1 MSVALLR
8 LSDGRL
14 AYMRPVKDAPLA
26 DIVAETIA
34 VCKRDGMPGWDNV
47 EFLAEVEDEAIPID
61 TLNVRYRD
69 AWDWTTDE
77 PTIDINMDKAREICL
92 ALLRDERNKQLAKL
106 DVEEL
111 RASTVKERN
120 EVRAEK
126 ERLRDLPAT
135 ISPQLESAATLEE
148 LEKLRKI

>member
-26 DIVAETIA
+26 DIVAETVA

-47 EFLAEVEDEAIPID
+47 TFLAEVEEETIPVDE
-61 TLNVRYRD
+61 LNVRYRD
-69 AWDWTTDE
+69 AWDYTTSID
-77 PTIDINMDKAREICL
+77 IDINKAREICL
-92 ALLRDERNKQLAKL
+92 ALLREERNKQLAKL

-126 ERLRDLPAT
+126 ERLRDLPET
-135 ISPQLESAATLEE
+135 ISPQLESATTLEE
-148 LEKLRKI
+148 LE